1 MKAFFVTGTDTGVGK
16 TTVACALLAAARA
29 RGLRA
34 LGMKPIETGCVAGPD
49 GIPLALDAI
58 ALESATRERPA
69 GTRYDLDA
77 IALAS
82 ATRERPAAARYN
94 IYRFAAPLAPSVAA
108 ELEGAAVALAP
119 ILRGVDR
126 LRSLAPDLLLVEGA
140 GGLLVPL
147 TASTDMADLAVAL
160 ALPLI
165 VVARD
170 GLGTINH
177 TLLTLEAAAAR
188 GLQVAAVILSGATPG
203 TSDRDAAR
211 NVEEIARR
219 GRVPVVGRLPHLA
232 ALPAYPPP
240 EIPTPPDAP
249 RANTRRAS
257 DARTESTR
265 ADSARPS
272 DARTESSSADP
283 PPPGN
288 ARADS
293 TRADSTRADSARTD
307 AARADTARAR
317 DTRTDATHA
326 EAARAHSTHAHST
339 HAHSTPSHS
348 TPSHSTH
355 AGPLSGRA
363 EPSRAASSVE
373 ELGPSLAQLAAAAE
387 AHLDLAILLPDDVA

>member
-58 ALESATRERPA
+58 ALESATRER
-69 GTRYDLDA
+69 R
-77 IALAS
+77 
-82 ATRERPAAARYN
+82 AAARYN

-147 TASTDMADLAVAL
+147 TATTDMADLAVAL

-177 TLLTLEAAAAR
+177 TLLTLEAARAA
-188 GLQVAAVILSGATPG
+188 GLDPVAVVMTPW
-203 TSDRDAAR
+203 
-211 NVEEIARR
+211 
-219 GRVPVVGRLPHLA
+219 
-232 ALPAYPPP
+232 
-240 EIPTPPDAP
+240 PT
-249 RANTRRAS
+249 
-257 DARTESTR
+257 
-265 ADSARPS
+265 
-272 DARTESSSADP
+272 
-283 PPPGN
+283 
-288 ARADS
+288 
-293 TRADSTRADSARTD
+293 
-307 AARADTARAR
+307 
-317 DTRTDATHA
+317 
-326 EAARAHSTHAHST
+326 
-339 HAHSTPSHS
+339 
-348 TPSHSTH
+348 
-355 AGPLSGRA
+355 
-363 EPSRAASSVE
+363 EPSRLEQSNRETVERLGTLPVTTLPECTPSSLADAAASLPLANW
-373 ELGPSLAQLAAAAE
+373 LG
-387 AHLDLAILLPDDVA
+387 